1 MANIVIL
8 GGGFAAVSAAET
20 LASAVGEEHAII
32 LISKNSDLTFFPAIV
47 PMVFGDFAP
56 EDMRFDLR
64 PKLAERNIHFIQGE
78 VRAINTHARTVNVGR
93 AGVDA
98 VINFDYLIIAM
109 GRRLAMVEVP
119 GLSEHA
125 HDLLSIPGALKFKEA
140 IAAFESGSIVLGLC
154 PNAALPVPV
163 CESALALA
171 KRFESEMKHGTVAVN
186 VVFPTTLERAFSGST
201 LFRDIEN
208 EFDRKGIRLVSDFAV
223 SHVSERQIFSALGS
237 SLHYDLLMLIP
248 PMASQTAFR
257 STGLVTGKSESL
269 KVNDLMQVGGADG
282 VYAAGDIVSIPGPRF
297 GYMAI
302 RQGRVAAAN
311 IIAELSGEDP
321 HIEYV
326 HKIEWAIAEQYT
338 DPVFFHYGFWDE
350 TLPDLDGNALFG
362 MVGKM
367 RDRYGPVKPPE
378 GDNYSAAA

>member
-119 GLSEHA
+119 GLFEHA

-140 IAAFESGSIVLGLC
+140 IAAFESGSIVLGVC

-186 VVFPTTLERAFSGST
+186 VVFPMTLERAFSGST
-201 LFRDIEN
+201 LFR
-208 EFDRKGIRLVSDFAV
+208 
-223 SHVSERQIFSALGS
+223 
-237 SLHYDLLMLIP
+237 
-248 PMASQTAFR
+248 
-257 STGLVTGKSESL
+257 
-269 KVNDLMQVGGADG
+269 
-282 VYAAGDIVSIPGPRF
+282 
-297 GYMAI
+297 
-302 RQGRVAAAN
+302 
-311 IIAELSGEDP
+311 
-321 HIEYV
+321 
-326 HKIEWAIAEQYT
+326 
-338 DPVFFHYGFWDE
+338 
-350 TLPDLDGNALFG
+350 
-362 MVGKM
+362 
-367 RDRYGPVKPPE
+367 
-378 GDNYSAAA
+378 